1 METFSAIS
9 MLFIIGGSVGYLLEL
24 FYRRIRHGKWINP
37 GFLVGP
43 FLPLYGVGTLLL
55 YGICE
60 LGRTAFPDTVW
71 GQILLL
77 LLITFAMTAAELV
90 TGLIFSEGL
99 KVRLWDYSA
108 LWGNFRGIICPLF
121 SLIWGL
127 VGAFYL
133 YVLHT
138 PLTHAVAWLR
148 ENPFDTFFVG
158 LFFGIFLV
166 DFGYS
171 SHVVANLRTFA
182 KKSQSILGFEPL
194 KVKMRI
200 LAAKNH
206 LKAKF
211 FLPFRNRNE
220 VEDALTESGETANG
234 EAVQPLGETGEGIQ
248 ETVTDES
255 SESARGK

>member
-60 LGRTAFPDTVW
+60 FGRAFFPDTVW

-133 YVLHT
+133 YLLHT
-138 PLTHAVAWLR
+138 PLTHAVVWLR

-171 SHVVANLRTFA
+171 SHVVANLRAFA
-182 KKSQSILGFEPL
+182 KRKQSILGFEPL

-211 FLPFRNRNE
+211 FLPFRNRSE
-220 VEDALTESGETANG
+220 VEVALSDGTDTS
-234 EAVQPLGETGEGIQ
+234 TGEPLQPTTAEGGESQ
-248 ETVTDES
+248 ETVPDENA
-255 SESARGK
+255 ETALRH